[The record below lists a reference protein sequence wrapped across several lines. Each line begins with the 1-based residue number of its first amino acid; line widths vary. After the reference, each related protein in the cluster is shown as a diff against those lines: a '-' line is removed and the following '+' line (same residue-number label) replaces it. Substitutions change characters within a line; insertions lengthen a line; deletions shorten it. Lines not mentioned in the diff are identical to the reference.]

1 MCQTTNKDEGSMKRT
16 TIMIPE
22 DLKIKA
28 LKHARMLGISLGQ
41 LVRESLKR
49 RLQTSKDVQPVD
61 DPLFADDVVF
71 QGETPSDLAENHDS
85 HLYKG

>member
-1 MCQTTNKDEGSMKRT
+1 MKRT

-22 DLKIKA
+22 ALKIQA
-28 LKHARMLGISLGQ
+28 LKHARMMGISFGQ

-61 DPLFADDVVF
+61 DPLFADNAVF
-71 QGETPSDLAENHDS
+71 LGETPSDLAENHDS
-85 HLYKG
+85 YLYKG